1 MDRYEYT
8 KWKEKELEVKQNPSI
23 QSDEIEDEDEEDI
36 AIEDIEE
43 YDGSFLN
50 PSTEEIDEESDMVD
64 ILKNIDDEWSS
75 LVK

>member
-1 MDRYEYT
+1 MNTLNE
-8 KWKEKELEVKQNPSI
+8 KKKELEVKQDPSI
-23 QSDEIEDEDEEDI
+23 QADEDEVEDKEDI

-43 YDGSFLN
+43 YDDSFLDSN
-50 PSTEEIDEESDMVD
+50 AAEETDAESDMVD